1 MEREASQTV
10 APALEELR
18 QQFAAWRR
26 ERRPGQHI
34 PEALWNVAAALARE
48 IGVNPV
54 VRALHLDYVRLKRR
68 VTGQVAPK
76 RQASPMPEEPTF
88 VELAVEA
95 VSRRGADCVV
105 EFEGRGG
112 KVTMR
117 LAGHDPVAIAALAEA
132 LSRTEP

>member
-1 MEREASQTV
+1 MEREASRTV

-18 QQFAAWRR
+18 AQFAAWRR
-26 ERRPGQHI
+26 ERRPGQPI
-34 PEALWNVAAALARE
+34 PEALWNSAAALARE

-76 RQASPMPEEPTF
+76 RQASPPPKEPTF
-88 VELAVEA
+88 VELAAEA
-95 VSRRGADCVV
+95 VSQRADCVV

-117 LAGHDPVAIAALAEA
+117 LVGHDPGAIVALAEA
-132 LSRTEP
+132 LSRSAP

>member
-1 MEREASQTV
+1 MEREASRAV
-10 APALEELR
+10 APTLEELR
-18 QQFAAWRR
+18 EQFAAWRR
-26 ERRPGQHI
+26 ERRPGQRI
-34 PEALWNVAAALARE
+34 PEALWNAAAALARE

-68 VTGQVAPK
+68 LTGQVAAK
-76 RQASPMPEEPTF
+76 RQAAPMPEEPTF

-95 VSRRGADCVV
+95 VSRRAECVV

-117 LAGHDPVAIAALAEA
+117 LAGHDPVTIVALAETLA
-132 LSRTEP
+132 GSAP